1 MNVRSCVI
9 RKRYDFKKIV
19 LLRRVIEMKE
29 IQEQHSHENNSHDH
43 EHDHGKMPIILY
55 FIGLGLSLIALFLN
69 GETSLL
75 QNSLFS
81 IASISA
87 GYHVIILEGIGETI
101 ENSKIQHKFTPN
113 SHILMGIAAI
123 GASLIGSFWEGTLL
137 VLIFSGAH
145 FLEDYA
151 EGRSKREITKLLEM
165 NPTTARLIMLDG
177 NTTIVDVK
185 ELKVGDQLQVLNGDQ
200 VPIDGVIVSGS
211 TSIDESSING
221 ESIPKE
227 KTQGDGV
234 FGSTINGTGTFTME
248 VTKETNDTVFSKILQ
263 LVNQNQ
269 ENQTKASS
277 IIQKFEPK
285 YVKFVLIAIP
295 LVILLAPLL
304 FDLTWSQSIY
314 RGLVLLVAASPCALA
329 AATVSVTLSATSNL
343 AKRGVLSKGSAYLS
357 QLADIQAIAFD
368 KTGTLTKGKPEV
380 TNYYFSDS
388 VDEKNIIDIVVA
400 LEKES
405 NHPLASA
412 ILNKFEP
419 KNKLAIKVGNQI
431 GRGLIGDYNG
441 KNYRIGKPT
450 SFEAVSDDYTR
461 LNKKWASEGNT
472 VVYVS
477 ENEKVIGL
485 IALMDIPSENAKATI
500 EYFKKCGVHT
510 TLITGDSE
518 MTGQAV
524 GKQLGV
530 DQVIANVM
538 PEDKSNIINEQK
550 ERYGITAMVGDG
562 VNDAPALV
570 KADVGIAMGEGT
582 DVAVDVSDL
591 VLMKNDLSKLV
602 KAHKI
607 SLKMNRVIWQNI
619 IFSMLVVAF
628 LIIVSLLGL
637 TDIAISVIVHEG
649 STLVVILNGL
659 RLLKS
664 K

>member
-55 FIGLGLSLIALFLN
+55 FIGLALSLIALFLN

-221 ESIPKE
+221 ESMPKE

-269 ENQTKASS
+269 ENQTKAST

-285 YVKFVLIAIP
+285 YVKFVLITIP
-295 LVILLAPLL
+295 LVILIAPLL

-388 VDEKNIIDIVVA
+388 VNEENMIDIIVA

-412 ILNKFEP
+412 ILNKFES
-419 KNKLAIKVGNQI
+419 KNKRTIEVENQI
-431 GRGLIGDYNG
+431 GKGLIGDYNG
-441 KNYRIGKPT
+441 KTYRIGKPKKKKK
-450 SFEAVSDDYTR
+450 VSD
-461 LNKKWASEGNT
+461 
-472 VVYVS
+472 
-477 ENEKVIGL
+477 
-485 IALMDIPSENAKATI
+485 
-500 EYFKKCGVHT
+500 H
-510 TLITGDSE
+510 
-518 MTGQAV
+518 
-524 GKQLGV
+524 
-530 DQVIANVM
+530 
-538 PEDKSNIINEQK
+538 
-550 ERYGITAMVGDG
+550 
-562 VNDAPALV
+562 
-570 KADVGIAMGEGT
+570 
-582 DVAVDVSDL
+582 
-591 VLMKNDLSKLV
+591 
-602 KAHKI
+602 
-607 SLKMNRVIWQNI
+607 
-619 IFSMLVVAF
+619 
-628 LIIVSLLGL
+628 
-637 TDIAISVIVHEG
+637 
-649 STLVVILNGL
+649 
-659 RLLKS
+659 
-664 K
+664 